1 MSALPKFSFSS
12 TAEEVADAL
21 ADDIKGK
28 NGAFPGSFASSCSP
42 ILFKVL
48 VTGTSLNGIGFE
60 ASRAIAKY
68 ASLVVITSYN
78 EERLQLSKDAIVTAV
93 PAANIRT
100 LMLDLSSLES
110 VRKAAAEVN
119 AYAEPIHVLIN
130 NAAAAAGVYTL
141 SVDNVEVQMAAGHIG
156 PFLFTQLLVPKM
168 LSASPETPRVLFLTS
183 TMHSLTP
190 VLPLDDA
197 EEFLRGHGGPKG
209 SDPASTL
216 LDRYGQ
222 VKAAN
227 VMTAKELA
235 RRGVGKVLAYAV
247 HPGTIWTNAFAGGF
261 REEMKRLGLIGEDGN
276 ASKEYPDWKTIGQG
290 AATTVVGA
298 FDPRLSEFSGA
309 YLADCA
315 VAEDQVAPHCADE
328 TRAAKLWKMTEDAV
342 EQAFNL

>member
-1 MSALPKFSFSS
+1 MVL
-12 TAEEVADAL
+12 
-21 ADDIKGK
+21 
-28 NGAFPGSFASSCSP
+28 
-42 ILFKVL
+42 L

-68 ASLVVITSYN
+68 ASLVVITGYN
-78 EERLQLSKDAIVTAV
+78 EERLQLSKDAIVKAV

-100 LMLDLSSLES
+100 LMLNLSSLAA

-130 NAAAAAGVYTL
+130 NAAATAGVYAL
-141 SVDNVEVQMAAGHIG
+141 SVDNIEAQMAAGHIG
-156 PFLFTQLLVPKM
+156 PFLFTQLLMPKM
-168 LSASPETPRVLFLTS
+168 LTGSASSETPRVLFLTS
-183 TMHSLTP
+183 TMHSVTP
-190 VLPLDDA
+190 VLALDDLDA

-235 RRGVGKVLAYAV
+235 RRGAGKVLAYAV

-261 REEMKRLGLIGEDGN
+261 REEMKRLGLIGDDGN

-298 FDPRLSEFSGA
+298 FDPRLSEYSGA

-342 EQAFNL
+342 GQAFNL